1 MPDLQVQ
8 VHDLI
13 EDSAEPIT
21 VEEVR
26 ARAAGTEGQIARALQ
41 APTRPRG
48 WLGQRRTSALVA
60 AALIVAI
67 TIAVGVT
74 VALLETPE
82 KRVTA
87 GHRRGGKPVLS
98 NQPADYIPATISGH
112 KVVIDPRSSVGGG
125 GPKTDP
131 SCSSPP
137 GEPVVNPLDF
147 PEEAVE
153 EVSGGLW
160 DCPAGLIDPR
170 SGSPGGSGF
179 VASIDAVKATPPVSK
194 LSKKSLYAISV
205 PADAGS
211 VKTTTVKVNGKR
223 VKVFTYQ
230 VTIPITGP
238 NTNDADPAPGHQLL
252 AASTEPHAH
261 LLISATT
268 HLPPSGTIA
277 DPDGHVWFPVRYLTA
292 MLKAGAG
299 KAPRAG

>member
-1 MPDLQVQ
+1 MRDLQVQ

-67 TIAVGVT
+67 TIAVGAT

-98 NQPADYIPATISGH
+98 NQPADYIPATIGVD
-112 KVVIDPRSSVGGG
+112 KVVLDPRSTVGH
-125 GPKTDP
+125 TDP
-131 SCSSPP
+131 SCEIPP
-137 GEPVVNPLDF
+137 DEAAGVVRDPKPLYF
-147 PEEAVE
+147 GLQVAL
-153 EVSGGLW
+153 GGLW
-160 DCPAGLIDPR
+160 DCPAGP
-170 SGSPGGSGF
+170 F
-179 VASIDAVKATPPVSK
+179 VAGLYAVKDAPVPK
-194 LSKKSLYAISV
+194 LSKQGLSGD
-205 PADAGS
+205 PGS

-223 VKVFTYQ
+223 VKVFTYR
-230 VTIPITGP
+230 VTIPSA
-238 NTNDADPAPGHQLL
+238 TNDADPAPGHQLL

-268 HLPPSGTIA
+268 PKPPSGTIA
-277 DPDGHVWFPVRYLTA
+277 DPDGHVWYPVRYLTA

>member
-1 MPDLQVQ
+1 MRKFLTSGRRRYALALLV
-8 VHDLI
+8 LGG
-13 EDSAEPIT
+13 SLALMG
-21 VEEVR
+21 
-26 ARAAGTEGQIARALQ
+26 AASGA
-41 APTRPRG
+41 
-48 WLGQRRTSALVA
+48 S
-60 AALIVAI
+60 
-67 TIAVGVT
+67 
-74 VALLETPE
+74 VAL
-82 KRVTA
+82 
-87 GHRRGGKPVLS
+87 GRREKPVLS

-112 KVVIDPRSSVGGG
+112 KVVLDPGSSVGGG

-160 DCPAGLIDPR
+160 DCPAGLVDPR

-179 VASIDAVKATPPVSK
+179 VASIDAVKAAPTVSK
-194 LSKKSLYAISV
+194 LSKKSLYAIPNSAASV
-205 PADAGS
+205 DAGS

-230 VTIPITGP
+230 VTIPSA
-238 NTNDADPAPGHQLL
+238 TNDADPAPGHQLL

-268 HLPPSGTIA
+268 HKPPPGTIA
-277 DPDGHVWFPVRYLTA
+277 DPDGHIWYPVRYLTA

>member
-67 TIAVGVT
+67 TIAVGAT

-98 NQPADYIPATISGH
+98 NQPADYIPATIGVD
-112 KVVIDPRSSVGGG
+112 KVVLDPRSTVGH
-125 GPKTDP
+125 TDP
-131 SCSSPP
+131 SCEIPP
-137 GEPVVNPLDF
+137 DEAAGVVRDPKPLYF
-147 PEEAVE
+147 GLQVAL
-153 EVSGGLW
+153 GGLW
-160 DCPAGLIDPR
+160 DCPAGP
-170 SGSPGGSGF
+170 F
-179 VASIDAVKATPPVSK
+179 VAGLYAVKDAPVPK
-194 LSKKSLYAISV
+194 LSKQGLSGD
-205 PADAGS
+205 PGS

-223 VKVFTYQ
+223 VKVFTYR
-230 VTIPITGP
+230 VTIPSA
-238 NTNDADPAPGHQLL
+238 TNDADPAPGHQLL

-261 LLISATT
+261 LLISAVISA
-268 HLPPSGTIA
+268 PPSSGN
-277 DPDGHVWFPVRYLTA
+277 PVQYLTA

>member
-1 MPDLQVQ
+1 MRDLQVQ

-98 NQPADYIPATISGH
+98 NEPADYMPATISGH
-112 KVVIDPRSSVGGG
+112 KVVLDPRSTVGH
-125 GPKTDP
+125 TDP
-131 SCSSPP
+131 SCEIPP
-137 GEPVVNPLDF
+137 DEAAGVVRDPKPLYF
-147 PEEAVE
+147 GLQVAL
-153 EVSGGLW
+153 GGLW
-160 DCPAGLIDPR
+160 DCPAGP
-170 SGSPGGSGF
+170 F
-179 VASIDAVKATPPVSK
+179 VAGLYAVKDAPVPK
-194 LSKKSLYAISV
+194 LSKESLSGGT
-205 PADAGS
+205 DAGS

-230 VTIPITGP
+230 VTIPSA
-238 NTNDADPAPGHQLL
+238 TNDGDPAPGHQLL

-268 HLPPSGTIA
+268 PKPPSGTIA
-277 DPDGHVWFPVRYLTA
+277 DPDGHVWYPVRYLTA

>member
-1 MPDLQVQ
+1 MRDLQVQ

-41 APTRPRG
+41 APTGPRG

-67 TIAVGVT
+67 TIAVGAT
-74 VALLETPE
+74 VALLEMPE

-98 NQPADYIPATISGH
+98 NEPADYIPATIGGK
-112 KVVIDPRSSVGGG
+112 KVVLDPRSTVGH
-125 GPKTDP
+125 TDP
-131 SCSSPP
+131 SCEIPP
-137 GEPVVNPLDF
+137 DVAAVIRDPKPLYF
-147 PEEAVE
+147 GLQVAL
-153 EVSGGLW
+153 GGLW
-160 DCPAGLIDPR
+160 DCPAGP
-170 SGSPGGSGF
+170 F
-179 VASIDAVKATPPVSK
+179 VAGLYAVKDAPVPK
-194 LSKKSLYAISV
+194 LSKQGLSGD
-205 PADAGS
+205 PGS

-223 VKVFTYQ
+223 VKVFTYR
-230 VTIPITGP
+230 VTIPTGP
-238 NTNDADPAPGHQLL
+238 NATLDADPAPGRQLW
-252 AASTEPHAH
+252 AASSEPHGWRARSKGPPAH
-261 LLISATT
+261 LLISAVISA
-268 HLPPSGTIA
+268 PPSSGN
-277 DPDGHVWFPVRYLTA
+277 PVQYLTA

>member
-67 TIAVGVT
+67 TIAVGAT

-98 NQPADYIPATISGH
+98 NQPADYIPATIDVD
-112 KVVIDPRSSVGGG
+112 KVVLDPRSTVGH
-125 GPKTDP
+125 TDP
-131 SCSSPP
+131 SCEIPP
-137 GEPVVNPLDF
+137 DEAAGVVRDPKPLYF
-147 PEEAVE
+147 GLQVAL
-153 EVSGGLW
+153 GGLW
-160 DCPAGLIDPR
+160 DCPAGP
-170 SGSPGGSGF
+170 F
-179 VASIDAVKATPPVSK
+179 VAGLYAVKDAPVPK
-194 LSKKSLYAISV
+194 LSKESLSGGT
-205 PADAGS
+205 DAGS

-252 AASTEPHAH
+252 AASTEPRAH

-268 HLPPSGTIA
+268 SKPPSGTIA
-277 DPDGHVWFPVRYLTA
+277 DPDGHIWYPVRYLTA